1 MMLKIFEL
9 LSNKDLCNVCLV
21 SLLWRCIGSDP
32 SLWRRFNVETV
43 IDDIKKPNE
52 ILKSSR
58 LSKLF
63 LNFNFEVDES
73 YINTKTILQ
82 SNIRKL
88 NMKWVDMR
96 FVMKDS
102 ILLLDKLESLTIT
115 NCRLKQEQA
124 EEIFEK
130 LQEVTTLK
138 QFCLIN
144 PIIIWHGEVVGLSK
158 VSKENLLR
166 GLSKIKHVNLHKV
179 NLTFEQEE
187 ILKLNMAMKGQAQTL
202 EITGQSNITEEVK
215 AMDFLKNES
224 LQNLQI

>member
-9 LSNKDLCNVCLV
+9 LPNKDLCNVCLV
-21 SLLWRCIGSDP
+21 SLLWRSIGSDP

-102 ILLLDKLESLTIT
+102 VLLLDKLESLTIT

-124 EEIFEK
+124 EEIFER
-130 LQEVTTLK
+130 LQEKTTLK
-138 QFCLIN
+138 QICLIS
-144 PIIIWHGEVVGLSK
+144 PIIIWQGEVVGLSK
-158 VSKENLLR
+158 VSKENLVR
-166 GLSKIKHVNLHKV
+166 GLSKIINVKLHKV
-179 NLTFEQEE
+179 NLTSEQEE

-202 EITGQSNITEEVK
+202 EISGQSNRATNQLGYAGSDERRYRH
-215 AMDFLKNES
+215 
-224 LQNLQI
+224 